1 MPFPSSVQNFQEVHH
16 ITSSQKTLC
25 IISSHLKENKIP
37 VQKKI
42 HTPHHPLFFTMEQ
55 RTGSIWYVFLT
66 SVYMNTRIYMYT
78 NPLQEIVL
86 NLKKFN
92 KFKKKIL

>member
-1 MPFPSSVQNFQEVHH
+1 
-16 ITSSQKTLC
+16 
-25 IISSHLKENKIP
+25 
-37 VQKKI
+37 
-42 HTPHHPLFFTMEQ
+42 MEQ